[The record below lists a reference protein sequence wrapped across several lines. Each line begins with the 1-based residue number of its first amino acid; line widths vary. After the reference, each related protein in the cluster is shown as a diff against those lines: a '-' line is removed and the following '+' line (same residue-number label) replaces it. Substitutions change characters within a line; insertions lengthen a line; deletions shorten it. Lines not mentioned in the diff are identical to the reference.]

1 MFIIISYRRSE
12 VVCKEYLEEGSCE
25 VVNSTVARWGYH
37 PYSRR
42 CVPFYYSGCGG
53 NENNFVS
60 QAECEEV
67 CPTIFSPV
75 ISLPDGEE
83 LLVRRGEQELQLAVA
98 IRANPAPSV
107 VWRHQGRQISSYDNQ
122 YSVLDDFSLLITN
135 IGDHNGGVYSVEASN
150 GVGEG
155 SMVDITVIIYPILPS
170 IKLVV
175 DKTVYKPGS
184 DISIECN
191 IQGKYL
197 QELHTDNEDPGFFT
211 FNIGLKCLNVL
222 NVLRNSTLSGCP
234 ND

>member
-1 MFIIISYRRSE
+1 MNYSKHVIIHYYRRSE

-53 NENNFVS
+53 NENNFAS

-75 ISLPDGEE
+75 ISLPDGDE
-83 LLVRRGEQELQLAVA
+83 LLVRRGEQELQLAVS

-122 YSVLDDFSLLITN
+122 YSVLDDFSLLISN
-135 IGDHNGGVYSVEASN
+135 IGDHNGGLYSVEASN

-155 SMVDITVIIYPILPS
+155 SVVDITVIIYPILPS

-175 DKTVYKPGS
+175 DKSVYKPGS
-184 DISIECN
+184 DISIECQ
-191 IQGKYL
+191 IQGRYILLLFSSRPVTDYL
-197 QELHTDNEDPGFFT
+197 GRLPSPQ
-211 FNIGLKCLNVL
+211 CAV
-222 NVLRNSTLSGCP
+222 V
-234 ND
+234 